1 MSGVVVRGLTKSY
14 GPVKALRAI
23 DMVVEPGD
31 FAVLLGPSGCGKST
45 LLSAI
50 AGLDDIDAGSVEI
63 GGVDVT
69 QREPSERGIAM
80 VFQSYALYPTMT
92 VRRNLSFGL
101 RVRSVP
107 KPEIERRVA
116 WVSELL
122 QIGGLLDRKPSQL
135 SGGQRQ
141 RVAIGRALV
150 QQTKVFL
157 LDEPLSNLDAKLRTE
172 MRVELKRLHRN
183 LAATII
189 YVTHD
194 QIEAMTLATRIAV
207 MRVGRIEQY
216 GTPDVLYERPAT
228 LFVAGFVGSP
238 GMNFLSGS
246 LGRGSMPVVRIE
258 ADAIPLDPFA
268 PRLPNAARSS
278 WASAPST
285 FLSPIT
291 RRSGQ
296 SSKRKPCSSNRW
308 APTRL
313 AGSSMGRNASPP
325 ACRRSAREG
334 YRARCVSRST
344 SARYPCSIR
353 RPSSGLALPSTDY
366 RASWADKSVYGR
378 NVVALPK
385 SWLPGADRPC
395 PSRCRHDFAIAA
407 RRVSSRESRAAPVLP
422 A

>member
-1 MSGVVVRGLTKSY
+1 MSGVVVRGLAKSY
-14 GPVKALRAI
+14 GPVRALRGI
-23 DMVVEPGD
+23 DLVVEPGD

-50 AGLDDIDAGSVEI
+50 AGLDDIDAGSIEI
-63 GGVDVT
+63 GGAEVT

-122 QIGGLLDRKPSQL
+122 QIGGMLDRKPSQL

-150 QQTKVFL
+150 QHAKVFL

-172 MRVELKRLHRN
+172 MRVELKRLHQS
-183 LAATII
+183 LGATII

-207 MRVGRIEQY
+207 MRAGMIEQY
-216 GTPDVLYERPAT
+216 ATPDVLYEQPAT

-246 LGRGSMPVVRIE
+246 IARGPVPVARIETDTIPLDGYPLCSSDDGREIIFGIRPEHVSLADHGTRGPLIE
-258 ADAIPLDPFA
+258 ADTLFIEPMGADTLGWFQYGSQRISA
-268 PRLPNAARSS
+268 RLP
-278 WASAPST
+278 P
-285 FLSPIT
+285 
-291 RRSGQ
+291 Q
-296 SSKRKPCSSNRW
+296 
-308 APTRL
+308 
-313 AGSSMGRNASPP
+313 
-325 ACRRSAREG
+325 
-334 YRARCVSRST
+334 RARGLSGKVRLLLDIGQVSLFDPAT
-344 SARYPCSIR
+344 ER
-353 RPSSGLALPSTDY
+353 RL
-366 RASWADKSVYGR
+366 
-378 NVVALPK
+378 
-385 SWLPGADRPC
+385 
-395 PSRCRHDFAIAA
+395 
-407 RRVSSRESRAAPVLP
+407 
-422 A
+422 

>member
-1 MSGVVVRGLTKSY
+1 MSGVVVRGLAKSY
-14 GPVKALRAI
+14 GPVRALRGI
-23 DMVVEPGD
+23 DLVVEPGD

-50 AGLDDIDAGSVEI
+50 AGLDDIDAGSIEI
-63 GGVDVT
+63 GGAEVT

-122 QIGGLLDRKPSQL
+122 QIGGMLDRKPSQL

-150 QQTKVFL
+150 QQAKVFL

-172 MRVELKRLHRN
+172 MRVELKRLHRS
-183 LAATII
+183 LGATII

-207 MRVGRIEQY
+207 MRAGKIEQY
-216 GTPDVLYERPAT
+216 ATPDVLYEQPAT

-246 LGRGSMPVVRIE
+246 IARGPVPVARIETDTIPLDGYPLCSSSDDGREIIFGIRPEHVSLADHGTCGPLIE
-258 ADAIPLDPFA
+258 ADTLFIEPMGADTLGWFQYGSQRISA
-268 PRLPNAARSS
+268 RLPPQRARG
-278 WASAPST
+278 
-285 FLSPIT
+285 LSGKVRLLLDIGQVSLFDPIT
-291 RRSGQ
+291 EQ
-296 SSKRKPCSSNRW
+296 
-308 APTRL
+308 RL
-313 AGSSMGRNASPP
+313 
-325 ACRRSAREG
+325 
-334 YRARCVSRST
+334 
-344 SARYPCSIR
+344 
-353 RPSSGLALPSTDY
+353 
-366 RASWADKSVYGR
+366 
-378 NVVALPK
+378 
-385 SWLPGADRPC
+385 
-395 PSRCRHDFAIAA
+395 
-407 RRVSSRESRAAPVLP
+407 
-422 A
+422 

>member
-14 GPVKALRAI
+14 GPVHALRAV

-45 LLSAI
+45 LLNAI

-63 GGVDVT
+63 GGIDVT

-107 KPEIERRVA
+107 KCEIERRVT

-172 MRVELKRLHRN
+172 MRVELKRLHQS

-207 MRVGRIEQY
+207 MRAGRIEQY
-216 GTPDVLYERPAT
+216 ATPDVLYERPAT

-258 ADAIPLDPFA
+258 ADAIPLNRYPFRAPFA
-268 PRLPNAARSS
+268 ERGEIIFGIRPEHVSLADHEAVGPVIEAETLFIEPMGADTLGWFQYRSQRISARLPPQRARG
-278 WASAPST
+278 
-285 FLSPIT
+285 LS
-291 RRSGQ
+291 G
-296 SSKRKPCSSNRW
+296 KV
-308 APTRL
+308 RL
-313 AGSSMGRNASPP
+313 ALDIGQASLFDPTTEQ
-325 ACRRSAREG
+325 R
-334 YRARCVSRST
+334 
-344 SARYPCSIR
+344 
-353 RPSSGLALPSTDY
+353 L
-366 RASWADKSVYGR
+366 
-378 NVVALPK
+378 
-385 SWLPGADRPC
+385 
-395 PSRCRHDFAIAA
+395 
-407 RRVSSRESRAAPVLP
+407 
-422 A
+422 